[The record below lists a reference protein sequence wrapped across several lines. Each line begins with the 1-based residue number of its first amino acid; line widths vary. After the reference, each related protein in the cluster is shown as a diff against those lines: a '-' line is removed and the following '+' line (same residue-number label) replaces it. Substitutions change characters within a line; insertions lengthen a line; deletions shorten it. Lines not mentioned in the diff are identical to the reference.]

1 MRNAPGSQGGAPDGG
16 APGSRA
22 PLPSWNRG
30 RTKKR
35 GSAPEDEEDA
45 FQRGMRQGSSAARKQ
60 WQLVAIGG
68 VAAIGILLA
77 SMYVMKQSTAGKAE
91 TTRKLAQAAAVGA
104 RGIVVPE
111 DQLPEDL
118 LTTPPDPIFTS
129 EDARAEALTTYLA
142 ELGDAEAK
150 APELTALLRAAASLR
165 AGEHQAARDSYEVFL
180 AASDADHP
188 LRFIGVEGRGVA
200 LENLGELD
208 AALVAYEE
216 LAGRKGSFYRD
227 MALWHQGRVL
237 EALDRRE
244 DAIAVYRTYV
254 TEFPAEVSSIARE
267 EVRERLE
274 QLDPEALK
282 APAPPA
288 APEAAEAAPEAPT
301 QGE

>member
-1 MRNAPGSQGGAPDGG
+1 M
-16 APGSRA
+16 
-22 PLPSWNRG
+22 
-30 RTKKR
+30 
-35 GSAPEDEEDA
+35 
-45 FQRGMRQGSSAARKQ
+45 
-60 WQLVAIGG
+60 
-68 VAAIGILLA
+68 
-77 SMYVMKQSTAGKAE
+77 
-91 TTRKLAQAAAVGA
+91 
-104 RGIVVPE
+104 
-111 DQLPEDL
+111 
-118 LTTPPDPIFTS
+118 
-129 EDARAEALTTYLA
+129 
-142 ELGDAEAK
+142 
-150 APELTALLRAAASLR
+150 
-165 AGEHQAARDSYEVFL
+165 
-180 AASDADHP
+180 
-188 LRFIGVEGRGVA
+188 EGRGVA

-288 APEAAEAAPEAPT
+288 APEAAEAAPEAPS

>member
-68 VAAIGILLA
+68 TVAIGALLA
-77 SMYVMKQSTAGKAE
+77 GMYGMKQSTAGKAE

-104 RGIVVPE
+104 RGIVVAE

-118 LTTPPDPIFTS
+118 SKNTPDPIFTS
-129 EDARAEALTTYLA
+129 EEARTEALTTYLA

-165 AGEHQAARDSYEVFL
+165 AGDNEAARQNYEAFL
-180 AASDADHP
+180 AASDSDHP

-208 AALVAYEE
+208 AALAVYEE
-216 LAGRKGSFYRD
+216 LGGRKGSFYRA

-237 EALDRRE
+237 EALERRE

-254 TEFPAEVSSIARE
+254 TEYPAEVSSIARE